1 MRKKKEMIRI
11 NGVIEND
18 RLYLTDNFSV
28 LLEKDVLRVLTDY
41 FDGVSDFRL
50 SVEKGNGSYISRI
63 TFNALRI
70 KTFNAIPKS

>member
-11 NGVIEND
+11 SSMIEND

-28 LLEKDVLRVLTDY
+28 LLSKDVERVLTDY
-41 FDGVSDFRL
+41 FDGVSGIKL
-50 SVEKGNGSYISRI
+50 AIEKGNGCYISNI

-70 KTFNAIPKS
+70 KTFNSIPKS